1 MKRILS
7 LTFLLFGLLSCS
19 ESSAPA
25 EQQANPID
33 SQQVQ
38 HDIDTVK
45 NLVMQSFE
53 DIWSDLDTQ
62 KIEAHHTRDFMLLEN
77 GIVWNNDSVANYLN
91 RERKEVEERQYERL
105 NRFDFLK
112 VEHHEHAIW
121 VAYHNYGTWVKGPD
135 TLGTAH
141 WLESAIAIKDEGR
154 WKLQQLHST
163 RVRK

>member
-1 MKRILS
+1 MKRILT

-25 EQQANPID
+25 EQQTDPID
-33 SQQVQ
+33 RQQVQ

-62 KIEAHHTRDFMLLEN
+62 KIEAHHTHDFMLLEN
-77 GIVWNNDSVANYLN
+77 GVVWNNDSVASYLI
-91 RERKEVEERQYERL
+91 RERESMEAQQYQRL

-112 VEHHEHAIW
+112 SEHHGHAIW